1 MKEGCGLPT
10 RSIPREEVP
19 GAPAPAGSTE
29 RPQQRGS
36 TFPGRG
42 GSPFDPS
49 AAPSRD
55 RRTFRT
61 SPLRGEASVLRGLR
75 GRGAG
80 GVVSS
85 WGPADASACRVSR
98 GCGCARL
105 THARAHT
112 CMRAHGV
119 PEAPSAGGQVAVRSR
134 GLFCTCVQ
142 ERERGLA
149 PLLLSVPMSS
159 CGPTPGPR
167 LDLTPSQGLSPHTA
181 MLGIRALTFGSG
193 GT

>member
-1 MKEGCGLPT
+1 MRRSLARLPLQA
-10 RSIPREEVP
+10 PRFP
-19 GAPAPAGSTE
+19 GSPQE

-61 SPLRGEASVLRGLR
+61 SPLRGEASVLHGLR

-112 CMRAHGV
+112 CMHTHAHVHTCTRAHGV

-159 CGPTPGPR
+159 CGPTP
-167 LDLTPSQGLSPHTA
+167 
-181 MLGIRALTFGSG
+181 ALA
-193 GT
+193 